1 MILDKVNSPEDL
13 KRLSLEELLLLAEEI
28 RSEIIRV
35 TAQNGG
41 HLASSLGAV
50 ELVLALHRVF
60 DSPRDRILF
69 DVGHQAYAHKLVTGR
84 RTGSTPC
91 GRKGGS
97 PGSPRSPSPPTTPS
111 PRATPPPPSPTPWGW
126 SSPGTS
132 WGRTTTWWR

>member
-50 ELVLALHRVF
+50 FPPVVVEKNYHFSVSLSKKAYSLLLPFLYGSRHMHCSRPVRPKHEPIINQQSSSEYGSCMIPEL
-60 DSPRDRILF
+60 
-69 DVGHQAYAHKLVTGR
+69 
-84 RTGSTPC
+84 
-91 GRKGGS
+91 
-97 PGSPRSPSPPTTPS
+97 
-111 PRATPPPPSPTPWGW
+111 
-126 SSPGTS
+126 
-132 WGRTTTWWR
+132 

>member
-69 DVGHQAYAHKLVTGR
+69 DVGHQAYAHKLVT
-84 RTGSTPC
+84 
-91 GRKGGS
+91 
-97 PGSPRSPSPPTTPS
+97 
-111 PRATPPPPSPTPWGW
+111 RATPPPPSPTPWGW